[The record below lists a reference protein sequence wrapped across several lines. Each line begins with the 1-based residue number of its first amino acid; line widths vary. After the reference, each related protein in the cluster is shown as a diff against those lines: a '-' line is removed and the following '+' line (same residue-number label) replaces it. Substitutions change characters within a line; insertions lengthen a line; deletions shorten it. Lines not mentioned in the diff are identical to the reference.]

1 MKINFPADQ
10 ISIGSSNNQN
20 YSGTE
25 NKGVSFSDFLNNA
38 LTEVNK
44 LQIDSEKLNEA
55 FAMGK
60 IDNLHQVSIAAEKA
74 DIAMQLTVQI
84 REKVLNAYQEIMR
97 MSV

>member
-1 MKINFPADQ
+1 MKINFPTDQ
-10 ISIGSSNNQN
+10 ISIGNSNHENN
-20 YSGTE
+20 TAAE

-38 LTEVNK
+38 LIEVNK

-74 DIAMQLTVQI
+74 DIALQLTVQI
-84 REKVLNAYQEIMR
+84 RDKVLNAYQEIMR
-97 MSV
+97 MPV